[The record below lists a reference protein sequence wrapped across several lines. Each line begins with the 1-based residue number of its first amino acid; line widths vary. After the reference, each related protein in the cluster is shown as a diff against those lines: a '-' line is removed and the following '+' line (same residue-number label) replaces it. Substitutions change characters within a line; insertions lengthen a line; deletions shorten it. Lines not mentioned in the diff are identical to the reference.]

1 MKKINI
7 LFFAFALIIFSV
19 SCKQENREYVDFE
32 KSPIVTVGQNT
43 LYKSDV
49 DKVIPP
55 GLAKEDS
62 ASLANSYTESWIYD
76 QLMYAKAEQ
85 NITNRDEIETMV
97 KDYRKSLITNNYVE
111 QLLSQQ
117 LSQTIEESELKDY
130 YERRKQDLKL
140 ESNIIKGL
148 FLKIP
153 ENSPQLKNF
162 QKWYKQDTSEAIE
175 NIEKNTLQNA
185 VGYEYF
191 YNKWVDF
198 DYIMDNI
205 PSNVT
210 DRRQFLQ
217 TNKSIE
223 VRDSAFVYLLNI
235 KEYKL
240 AETEAPYDF
249 IKEQLKEIFIEQK
262 KVDFL
267 QQVQKDLYNIA
278 ISDNQIKFYN
288 E

>member
-1 MKKINI
+1 
-7 LFFAFALIIFSV
+7 
-19 SCKQENREYVDFE
+19 
-32 KSPIVTVGQNT
+32 
-43 LYKSDV
+43 
-49 DKVIPP
+49 
-55 GLAKEDS
+55 
-62 ASLANSYTESWIYD
+62 
-76 QLMYAKAEQ
+76 MYAKAEQ